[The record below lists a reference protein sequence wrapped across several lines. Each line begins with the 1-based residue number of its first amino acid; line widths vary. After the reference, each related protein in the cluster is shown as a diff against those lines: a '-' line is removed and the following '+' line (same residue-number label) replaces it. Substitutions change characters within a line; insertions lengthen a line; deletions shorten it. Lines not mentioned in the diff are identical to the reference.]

1 MVDDMGFDEGDW
13 EEPEELDWKW
23 IDIDFLDDCNTNA
36 GATTPAVNVQ
46 SSPMGETEHTGSRC
60 KGLTK

>member
-1 MVDDMGFDEGDW
+1 MGRTF
-13 EEPEELDWKW
+13 EELDWKW